1 MEPASFG
8 YRPYILPN
16 PCNGYRNLVES
27 IEPYRHSFPRILE
40 LQGPIVYPENLGG
53 RHSTDGFDILID
65 APASRTASSK
75 RPTWAEWPLQ
85 QKQCWTS
92 APGTGRRPCA
102 VLLRPL
108 VGGEERLW
116 FGAVFSAPTIAATAR
131 IETGMTAEMYWQPD
145 FATYRVALVEY
156 EHQHVYGCRSIHVA
170 STPLELLKEVA
181 PLLLGYAETVVST
194 FWEHFRIYDD
204 VMCQLFDPDGEC
216 PLFKD
221 CYDQDEIVPLLRHMA
236 KTHERELADCA
247 GDTSILG
254 SWYQELIVLSE
265 VADPYDNFIRIRVPI
280 EADVVTFAKRLVEH
294 EAKRFDARLVL
305 VQNDE
310 ERFQA
315 VRHSKNA
322 RELPRSE
329 AIELGQLA
337 VLAYAPNW
345 QWESQPTIRAF
356 GRWVDR
362 FNADNEG

>member
-1 MEPASFG
+1 
-8 YRPYILPN
+8 
-16 PCNGYRNLVES
+16 
-27 IEPYRHSFPRILE
+27 
-40 LQGPIVYPENLGG
+40 
-53 RHSTDGFDILID
+53 
-65 APASRTASSK
+65 
-75 RPTWAEWPLQ
+75 
-85 QKQCWTS
+85 
-92 APGTGRRPCA
+92 
-102 VLLRPL
+102 
-108 VGGEERLW
+108 
-116 FGAVFSAPTIAATAR
+116 
-131 IETGMTAEMYWQPD
+131 MTAEMYWQPD
-145 FATYRVALVEY
+145 FARYRVALVEY
-156 EHQHVYGCRSIHVA
+156 EHQHVYSCRSIHVA

-221 CYDQDEIVPLLRHMA
+221 CYDQAEIVPLLRHMA

-322 RELPRSE
+322 WELPNST
-329 AIELGQLA
+329 AVELGQLA

-345 QWESQPTIRAF
+345 QWQSQPTIRAF